1 MKLYT
6 LPHRGQMLGRSLPPG
21 AWAVVID
28 VLRYSTTVSA
38 AFDHGAARAYPAAAE
53 DEARARHAALAGTGA
68 LLCGEREGLPLPG
81 FDLGNSPLEFTE
93 ARVKDKTLVTLTTN
107 GTLTLRA
114 AASGQAALLGCF
126 ANAGALVDAVAA
138 AAPAELFL
146 VCSGKE
152 AGFCIEDFACAG
164 FLARRL
170 FRALP
175 DQVAADP
182 QTIAACRVMADY
194 DNDTRRLLSDSSHG
208 KYLATLGFAADVE
221 YCAEIDI
228 HASVPRLDGEYLI
241 QQPAGG
247 SA

>member
-1 MKLYT
+1 
-6 LPHRGQMLGRSLPPG
+6 MLLRSLSPV

-38 AFDHGAARAYPAAAE
+38 ALDRGAARAFAASSEA
-53 DEARARHAALAGTGA
+53 EARARHAELRAAGNV

-107 GTLTLRA
+107 GTLTLRTV
-114 AASGQAALLGCF
+114 ASGGAALLGCF
-126 ANAGALVDAVAA
+126 ANATALVETLAA
-138 AAPAELFL
+138 AAPEELYL

-152 AGFCIEDFACAG
+152 AGFCIEDYACAG

-175 DQVAADP
+175 DRVVADP
-182 QTIAACRVMADY
+182 QTIAACRVMGDY
-194 DNDTRRLLSDSSHG
+194 ANDTRRLLFDSSHG
-208 KYLATLGFAADVE
+208 EYLVSLGFSDDVE
-221 YCAEIDI
+221 YCSEIDS
-228 HASVPRLDGEYLI
+228 HAAVPRLEGEYLVHR
-241 QQPAGG
+241 PAEGRV
-247 SA
+247 